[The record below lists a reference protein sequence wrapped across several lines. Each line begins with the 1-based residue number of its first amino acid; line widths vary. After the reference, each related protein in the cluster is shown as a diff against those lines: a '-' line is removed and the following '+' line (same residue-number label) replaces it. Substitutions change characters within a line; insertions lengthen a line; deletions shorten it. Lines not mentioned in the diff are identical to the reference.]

1 MAAGHDARTGQWG
14 PILRETFHAWIERDA
29 FTQSAALAFF
39 ALFSMAPVLV
49 LFEVGAG
56 MVFQPDDVRQ
66 QIVSQF
72 DLLMGHQQALAVDAM
87 LGRAAFEMTGVIG
100 RIIGIVTFVVG
111 TLAVFVQLQD
121 SLNSMWDV
129 APKPGPLI
137 RKLLLKRVISFA
149 LVLAVGF
156 VLVVSLVLSTT
167 IHALQNVTEHFVNL
181 SPAIFEWGNAAV
193 TYVLVTLL
201 FALLYG
207 LLPDVKIPWRD
218 VWLGAVVTSL
228 LLSLGK
234 WAIGY
239 YLGNSEIS
247 SAYGTAA
254 SMIVLL
260 FWVYYAS
267 LLVLLGA
274 VFTRV
279 QSKHFHEHRRRAEEG
294 ARRVRVVEKELPK
307 D

>member
-1 MAAGHDARTGQWG
+1 LTHLWG

-39 ALFSMAPVLV
+39 ALFSLSPVLI
-49 LFEVGAG
+49 LFAAGAG
-56 MVFQPDDVRQ
+56 LFFDQAAVRQ
-66 QIVSQF
+66 QIVGQF
-72 DLLMGHQQALAVDAM
+72 QILMGHQQALAIEAM
-87 LGRAAFEMTGVIG
+87 LGHAAFEVTGVVD
-100 RIIGIVTFVVG
+100 RIVGLVTFVIG

-121 SLNSMWDV
+121 SLNRMWDV

-137 RKLLLKRVISFA
+137 SKLLWKRVVSFA
-149 LVLAVGF
+149 LLLGLGF

-167 IHALQNVTEHFVNL
+167 IHALQNFAERFVEL
-181 SPAIFEWGNAAV
+181 PSSIFEWGNAAV
-193 TYVLVTLL
+193 TYALVTLL
-201 FALLYG
+201 FALLYR
-207 LLPDVKIPWRD
+207 LLPDVEIPWRD
-218 VWLGAVVTSL
+218 VWLGAVVTAL

-234 WAIGY
+234 WAIGF

-247 SAYGTAA
+247 SAFGTAA

-274 VFTRV
+274 VFTRI
-279 QSKHFHEHRRRAEEG
+279 QSQHFHEHRRRPEAG
-294 ARRVRVVEKELPK
+294 ARRVRVVKREV
-307 D
+307 